1 MKEFIKSSALVV
13 CCTPGYKKNKKLK
26 KQPKQKYCTSV
37 SVSVWFG
44 QQNVL
49 SRHIHYANL
58 KYTTVWYKK
67 KIYFKRLISC
77 MLLCCMWHNEMQIYG
92 EKTQQKKWNG
102 SLCIHCF
109 DQLSIRLTF
118 ILTSIEYKFSLKS
131 AYIMPCQRHLYC
143 QNNCV
148 FVPVAIVL

>member
-1 MKEFIKSSALVV
+1 
-13 CCTPGYKKNKKLK
+13 
-26 KQPKQKYCTSV
+26 
-37 SVSVWFG
+37 
-44 QQNVL
+44 
-49 SRHIHYANL
+49 
-58 KYTTVWYKK
+58 
-67 KIYFKRLISC
+67 

-109 DQLSIRLTF
+109 DQFSIRLAF

-131 AYIMPCQRHLYC
+131 ALNAFRLNQYIMPCQRHFYC